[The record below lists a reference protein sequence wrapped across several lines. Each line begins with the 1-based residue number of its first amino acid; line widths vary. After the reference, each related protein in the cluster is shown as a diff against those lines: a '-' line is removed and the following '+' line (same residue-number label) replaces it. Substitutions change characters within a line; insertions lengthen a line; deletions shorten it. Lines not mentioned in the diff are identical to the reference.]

1 MSLIRR
7 VHHLQ
12 FACQNLWNMCRAFTN
27 GLGFNIHSFMR
38 HENRYSVALGNGS
51 CMLLLNQTTGPPIHW
66 RIQPSELSQKLT
78 DSYAHRQMPFD
89 IALEVQDVSDVCTRV
104 RHMKGTDWVL
114 VEPLVCSDNHGRI
127 TMAVIK
133 SCIKNLFHTLLDTS
147 QYDGPLLPGFT
158 LPEVDV
164 APEIAQEV
172 QQYTVHPDCPSP
184 VFGHLDH
191 IALACNT
198 GESDPIIQWYKEV
211 FGMKRVAANILDDPN
226 DGFLVEY
233 GHTGMKLKA
242 ASYTETLTDA
252 CTFVLVEPLEGSAPN
267 QVTRFLDAN
276 GGPGIQHI
284 GFAVDDIFTA
294 VDSCK
299 ARGTSF
305 VTPPQSYYDA
315 ISQIPAFARCPVN
328 IKQLRQSG
336 VLLDPDISPDQS
348 GSEDPVMLLQI
359 FTMPLFERDAF
370 FVELIQRCGGASGFG
385 AGNILALWKA
395 LEDSIASGDQQ
406 QQNPE

>member
-1 MSLIRR
+1 MGLIRR

-12 FACQNLWNMCRAFTN
+12 FSCQNLWNTCRAFTS
-27 GLGFNIHSFMR
+27 GFGFNFHSFMK
-38 HENRYSVALGNGS
+38 HENHYSVALQNGS

-66 RIQPSELSQKLT
+66 RIQPSELFRKLAN
-78 DSYAHRQMPFD
+78 SYAHRQMPFD

-104 RHMKGTDWVL
+104 RHLKGTDWVL
-114 VEPLVCSDNHGRI
+114 VEPLVFSDNHGRI

-133 SCIKNLFHTLLDTS
+133 SCIGNLFHTLLDTS
-147 QYDGPLLPGFT
+147 QHDGPLLPGFT
-158 LPEVDV
+158 LPEVGV
-164 APEIAQEV
+164 GPEIAREL
-172 QQYTVHPDCPSP
+172 QQCTVHSDCASP
-184 VFGHLDH
+184 VFRHLDH

-198 GESDPIIQWYKEV
+198 GESDSVIQWYKEV
-211 FGMKRVAANILDDPN
+211 FDMKRVAANILDDPN

-252 CTFVLVEPLEGSAPN
+252 CTFVFVEPLEGSAPN

-276 GGPGIQHI
+276 GGPGIQHV

-315 ISQIPAFARCPVN
+315 ISQIPAFTRCPIN
-328 IKQLRQSG
+328 IQKLRQSG
-336 VLLDPDISPDQS
+336 VLLDPDIFPDQS
-348 GSEDPVMLLQI
+348 GSKDPVSS
-359 FTMPLFERDAF
+359 TSVTRNPLF
-370 FVELIQRCGGASGFG
+370 S
-385 AGNILALWKA
+385 ILLK
-395 LEDSIASGDQQ
+395 S
-406 QQNPE
+406 

>member
-1 MSLIRR
+1 
-7 VHHLQ
+7 
-12 FACQNLWNMCRAFTN
+12 MCRAFTS
-27 GLGFNIHSFMR
+27 GLGFKFHSFMK
-38 HENRYSVALGNGS
+38 HESQYSVALGNGS
-51 CMLLLNQTTGPPIHW
+51 CMLVLNQTTGPPIHW
-66 RIQPSELSQKLT
+66 RIQPSELSRKLT

-104 RHMKGTDWVL
+104 RHLKGTDWVL
-114 VEPLVCSDNHGRI
+114 VEPLVCSDNRGRI

-133 SCIKNLFHTLLDTS
+133 SCIGNLFHTLLDTS

-158 LPEVDV
+158 QPEVGV
-164 APEIAQEV
+164 GPEIAREL
-172 QQYTVHPDCPSP
+172 QQCTVHSDCASP

-198 GESDPIIQWYKEV
+198 GESDSVIQWYKEV

-276 GGPGIQHI
+276 GGPGIQHV
-284 GFAVDDIFTA
+284 GFAVDDIFIA

-315 ISQIPAFARCPVN
+315 ISQIPSFARCPVN
-328 IKQLRQSG
+328 IQQLRRSG
-336 VLLDPDISPDQS
+336 VLLDPDICPDQS
-348 GSEDPVMLLQI
+348 GSKDPVMLLQI
-359 FTMPLFERDAF
+359 FTAPLFERDAF

-385 AGNILALWKA
+385 AGNILALWRA
-395 LEDSIASGDQQ
+395 LEDSLASGDQQ
-406 QQNPE
+406 QQDPG